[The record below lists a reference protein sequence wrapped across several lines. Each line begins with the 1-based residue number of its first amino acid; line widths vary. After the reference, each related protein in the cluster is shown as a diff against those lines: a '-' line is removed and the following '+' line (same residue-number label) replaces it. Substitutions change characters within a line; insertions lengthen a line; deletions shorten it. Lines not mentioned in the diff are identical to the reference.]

1 MDGYAYI
8 KKQCMHCVDPN
19 CVSVCPV
26 QALTKDPKTGIV
38 HYDPDVCTGC
48 RYCMVGCPFDVPK
61 YDYDN
66 PFGAIH
72 KCELCN
78 QKGLERIDQGKL
90 PGCVEVCP
98 TGAVIFGTREAL
110 MAEAKRRLLATPG
123 SEYAYPRQTFS
134 ANDPYL
140 HEVPNYQPYV
150 YGEKEGAAPRCWCW
164 PGCPTPSS
172 TCLTCRSSPPGRA
185 PSTSSTP
192 STRDGAAAGG
202 ADRAVGAHSPQ
213 HQGPSGWR
221 RS

>member
-1 MDGYAYI
+1 
-8 KKQCMHCVDPN
+8 MH
-19 CVSVCPV
+19 
-26 QALTKDPKTGIV
+26 ALCRSQLRLRLPGAGADQDPKTGIV

-110 MAEAKRRLLATPG
+110 MAEAKRRLLAAPG

-150 YGEKEGAAPRCWCW
+150 YGEKEGRH
-164 PGCPTPSS
+164 PGAGA
-172 TCLTCRSSPPGRA
+172 GR
-185 PSTSSTP
+185 
-192 STRDGAAAGG
+192 GAL
-202 ADRAVGAHSPQ
+202 
-213 HQGPSGWR
+213 HQAR
-221 RS
+221 HA